1 MASQTLSRAN
11 PGQLASR
18 RRRIRQPQA
27 RGTAERPDDAPRS
40 LPESARD
47 ALVST
52 DLNQSLD
59 LGRHLAVDIERVA
72 PARHL
77 AVTRTRQHAVP
88 SRVARVGNVDE
99 WRIEEDVSDRSLC
112 VDRGEGTVAG
122 ADDGQRSDIQ
132 GWRARVGHVDVREQV
147 ERAVFGERV
156 DDGRV

>member
-59 LGRHLAVDIERVA
+59 LGRHLAIDVERVT
-72 PARHL
+72 PTRHL

-88 SRVARVGNVDE
+88 SRVARVGDVDQ
-99 WRIEEDVSDRSLC
+99 WRVEEDVSDRSLC
-112 VDRGEGTVAG
+112 VDCGERAVAG
-122 ADDGQRSDIQ
+122 ADDGQRSDVESR
-132 GWRARVGHVDVREQV
+132 RARVRHVDVGEQV
-147 ERAVFGERV
+147 ERAVYGERV